1 MNELVDFKNAQVE
14 TLQKRVLQLET
25 YLLEVT
31 DKDCP
36 DEYRKI
42 VRKEILND
50 A

>member
-14 TLQKRVLQLET
+14 SLQKRVLLLET

-36 DEYRKI
+36 SEYRRI
-42 VRKEILND
+42 IRKEILD
-50 A
+50 ES

>member
-14 TLQKRVLQLET
+14 SLQKRVLLLET

-36 DEYRKI
+36 DGYRKI
-42 VRKEILND
+42 IRKEILNES
-50 A
+50 

>member
-14 TLQKRVLQLET
+14 SLQKRVLLLET

>member
-14 TLQKRVLQLET
+14 SLQKRVLLLET

-31 DKDCP
+31 DKNCP
-36 DEYRKI
+36 EGYRKI
-42 VRKEILND
+42 IRKEILND

>member
-14 TLQKRVLQLET
+14 SLQKRVLLLET

-42 VRKEILND
+42 IRKEILND